1 MLYNVNSDES
11 DVAKFSV
18 LFRQLT
24 GRSCSGFTLIELILV
39 VALVGILATLAI
51 PSFNSYTKK
60 AKNGASA
67 TDIRNIDRAITS
79 YILDKNAFPV
89 LLSDIGTMGTM
100 ADPWKHLYE
109 YQVVVP
115 GSVEL
120 LDIASQPFN
129 TDYDLY
135 SKGADGASELTA
147 GGVGNEDDI
156 VRSNNGIFV
165 GMRD

>member
-1 MLYNVNSDES
+1 MLYNLNSDES
-11 DVAKFSV
+11 GVTKFSI

-24 GRSCSGFTLIELILV
+24 GRRCSGFTLVELLMV

-51 PSFNSYTKK
+51 PSFSSYTKK
-60 AKNGASA
+60 AKNGACT

-79 YILDKNAFPV
+79 YILDKNALPV
-89 LLSDIGTMGTM
+89 LLSDIGIMGTQS
-100 ADPWKHLYE
+100 DPWKHLYE
-109 YQVVVP
+109 YQVVVI

-135 SKGADGASELTA
+135 SKGADGASVLAA
-147 GGVGNEDDI
+147 GGAGNEDDI
-156 VRSNNGIFV
+156 VRSNNGVFV